1 MNSLSRFKE
10 EMPLMRNLSTLF
22 LGLALCSVAQ
32 AAPTAENEA
41 VFQNAMRMAEA
52 NQQWLDLLIEQEH
65 QVKADKQVQADNL
78 QKMMHN
84 IQSFQSELRK
94 ASAAGHA
101 VATYLLANMQESD
114 AARHAEACA
123 LYQTA
128 SDQGLLAGAVTLL
141 RSCDTAFQRFKS
153 DDPELMRLRNQ
164 LIKAL
169 ESPDPYSDHY
179 PLPAM
184 NSLCFK
190 ELKMPT
196 IDSKRPLTSLKD
208 TYIPTIL
215 SFKQFRAD
223 GYYLL
228 ALKGDIENPAARDY
242 FKQVQTLAPDCL
254 DPMNLGVL
262 FNAMTDKVQ

>member
-1 MNSLSRFKE
+1 MYRFNGE
-10 EMPLMRNLSTLF
+10 IPLKLNLSLLMF
-22 LGLALCSVAQ
+22 SLVLCAAAQ
-32 AAPTAENEA
+32 AAPTAETEA

-52 NQQWLDLLIEQEH
+52 NQQWLDLLIEQE
-65 QVKADKQVQADNL
+65 QQGQADKKVQVDNL

-84 IQSFQSELRK
+84 IQSFQNELRK
-94 ASAAGHA
+94 ASGAGHA
-101 VATYLLANMQESD
+101 VATYLLANMQEAD

-128 SDQGLLAGAVTLL
+128 ADQGLLAGAVTLL
-141 RSCDTAFQRFKS
+141 NSCEKAFQRFKS
-153 DDPELMRLRNQ
+153 DDPELVRLRNQ

-169 ESPDPYSDHY
+169 ESPDPYSEHY

-196 IDSKRPLTSLKD
+196 IDSKRPLTSLKE

-228 ALKGDIENPAARDY
+228 ALKGDIEKPAARDY

-254 DPMNLGVL
+254 DPMSLGVL
-262 FNAMTDKVQ
+262 FNAMEDKAQ